1 MLMFLKKKISALLIS
16 LMLIFSAVASAAPL
30 PNPDTGAV
38 SACLIDADDN
48 GVLYGK
54 DEDRIMPPAS
64 TTKIMTAII
73 ALESGKLDEP
83 LVISRN
89 AVNTEPSS
97 LGLRLGDQITLR
109 EALAGMLL
117 VSGNDAAVA
126 VAETVAGSVPEF
138 AKMMNDKA
146 KELGAYRTHFVNP
159 HGLTAQGHYS
169 TAHDMA
175 IIASYAMKNPLFREM
190 VGRTSYNMK
199 YMDGST
205 KYVTTT
211 NRFLKS
217 GFPGANGIKTG
228 FTNAA
233 GDCLVAS
240 ATRGLKTMIAVFYN
254 DDYRWDDAPAWL
266 EFGFSFYDASELQ
279 DRTVV
284 KPSTIK
290 LNKITEQRI
299 KYSRETNKNLAA
311 LDAAIASKAKNLNGE
326 TVNDADVVQQPVEEK
341 VEKQETKVKDTNT
354 TKKIVT
360 NTEASNDVDD
370 NINNGRNNNE
380 ENVETASDVA
390 TDVSTSETI
399 APEETNPLLAQYVY

>member
-1 MLMFLKKKISALLIS
+1 MYLKKKIGALLIG
-16 LMLIFSAVASAAPL
+16 LMFVFSAAALAQPL

-38 SACLIDADDN
+38 SACLIDAEDN
-48 GVLYGK
+48 AVLYGK
-54 DEDRIMPPAS
+54 DEDRIMHPAS

-83 LVISRN
+83 LVITPY

-97 LGLRLGDQITLR
+97 LGLRLGDRITLR

-138 AKMMNDKA
+138 ARLMNEKA
-146 KELGAYRTHFVNP
+146 RSLGAYNTHFLNP

-175 IIASYAMKNPLFREM
+175 IIAAYAMKNPLFREM

-199 YMDGST
+199 YMDGHT

-254 DDYRWDDAPAWL
+254 DDYRWDDAPTWL
-266 EFGFSFYDASELQ
+266 EFGFSFYDPSELQ
-279 DRTVV
+279 NRPARPANENLT
-284 KPSTIK
+284 
-290 LNKITEQRI
+290 KITERI
-299 KYSRETNKNLAA
+299 KHNRNTNNTLAA
-311 LDAAIASKAKNLNGE
+311 LDKAVADKAKQLEGGSA
-326 TVNDADVVQQPVEEK
+326 VNDANNDVAEEEK
-341 VEKQETKVKDTNT
+341 AVLDTKPVKEETEDTSADSNT
-354 TKKIVT
+354 DINDNDIT
-360 NTEASNDVDD
+360 TETD
-370 NINNGRNNNE
+370 IYEYPE
-380 ENVETASDVA
+380 ENNADNTDDEEINSETAD
-390 TDVSTSETI
+390 TQ
-399 APEETNPLLAQYVY
+399 EENPALAQYAY

>member
-1 MLMFLKKKISALLIS
+1 MYFKKKIGVLLLG
-16 LMLIFSAVASAAPL
+16 LMLIFSTAAAAQTL
-30 PNPDTGAV
+30 PNPDTSAE
-38 SACLIDADDN
+38 SACLIDAEDN
-48 GVLYGK
+48 AVLYGK
-54 DEDRIMPPAS
+54 DENKIMHPAS

-83 LVISRN
+83 LVISSY

-97 LGLRLGDQITLR
+97 LGLRMGDRITLR

-138 AKMMNDKA
+138 ARLMNEKA
-146 KELGAYRTHFVNP
+146 RELGAYNTHFVNP
-159 HGLTAQGHYS
+159 HGLTAQGHYT

-175 IIASYAMKNPLFREM
+175 IIAAYAMKNPLFREM
-190 VGRTSYNMK
+190 VGRTTYNMK
-199 YMDGST
+199 YMDGHT

-254 DDYRWDDAPAWL
+254 DDYRWDDAQVWL
-266 EFGFSFYDASELQ
+266 EFGFSFYDPSELR
-279 DRTVV
+279 DRPARPVNEN
-284 KPSTIK
+284 
-290 LNKITEQRI
+290 LAKITERI
-299 KYSRETNKNLAA
+299 RQNRETNSNLAA
-311 LDAAIASKAKNLNGE
+311 LDKAVAERAKNISFDNGAENKAE
-326 TVNDADVVQQPVEEK
+326 TVSELVDETADTAENDNTAAKTDTDKTVTDEPAEVQTDKDSDDVN
-341 VEKQETKVKDTNT
+341 D
-354 TKKIVT
+354 IYAY
-360 NTEASNDVDD
+360 TESDD
-370 NINNGRNNNE
+370 NADI
-380 ENVETASDVA
+380 T
-390 TDVSTSETI
+390 
-399 APEETNPLLAQYVY
+399 EETNPALAQYVY

>member
-1 MLMFLKKKISALLIS
+1 MYFKKKISALLLG
-16 LMLIFSAVASAAPL
+16 LMLLFSAVAAAQPL
-30 PNPDTGAV
+30 PNPDTSAAA
-38 SACLIDADDN
+38 ACLIDAEDN
-48 GVLYGK
+48 AVLYGK
-54 DEDRIMPPAS
+54 DENRIMHPAS

-83 LVISRN
+83 LVISQY

-97 LGLRLGDQITLR
+97 LGLKVGDRITLR

-126 VAETVAGSVPEF
+126 VAETVAGSVPDF
-138 AKMMNDKA
+138 ARLMNEKA
-146 KELGAYRTHFVNP
+146 QELGAYNTHFVNP

-175 IIASYAMKNPLFREM
+175 VIAAYAMKNPLFREM

-254 DDYRWDDAPAWL
+254 DDYRWDDAQVWL
-266 EFGFSFYDASELQ
+266 EFGFSFYDPSELQ
-279 DRTVV
+279 DRPARPVNENLV
-284 KPSTIK
+284 
-290 LNKITEQRI
+290 KITQRI
-299 KYSRETNKNLAA
+299 RQNRETNSNLAA
-311 LDAAIASKAKNLNGE
+311 LDKAVADRAKQLEGGSA
-326 TVNDADVVQQPVEEK
+326 VNDV
-341 VEKQETKVKDTNT
+341 N
-354 TKKIVT
+354 
-360 NTEASNDVDD
+360 NDVAE
-370 NINNGRNNNE
+370 E
-380 ENVETASDVA
+380 ENTVLDTKSVKEETEDTSADNNTDISDNDITTETDIYEYPEENNMDNADDEEINSETAD
-390 TDVSTSETI
+390 TQ
-399 APEETNPLLAQYVY
+399 EENPVLAQYAY

>member
-1 MLMFLKKKISALLIS
+1 MYFKKKISALLLG
-16 LMLIFSAVASAAPL
+16 LMLLFSAVAAAQPL
-30 PNPDTGAV
+30 SNPDTSAAA
-38 SACLIDADDN
+38 ACLIDAEDN
-48 GVLYGK
+48 AVLYGK
-54 DEDRIMPPAS
+54 DENRIMHPAS

-83 LVISRN
+83 LVISQY

-97 LGLRLGDQITLR
+97 LGLKVGDRITLR

-126 VAETVAGSVPEF
+126 VAETVAGSVPDF
-138 AKMMNDKA
+138 ARLMNEKA
-146 KELGAYRTHFVNP
+146 QELGAYNTHFVNP

-175 IIASYAMKNPLFREM
+175 VIAAYAMKNPLFREM

-254 DDYRWDDAPAWL
+254 DDYRWDDAQVWL
-266 EFGFSFYDASELQ
+266 EFGFSFYDPSELQ
-279 DRTVV
+279 DRPARPVNENLV
-284 KPSTIK
+284 
-290 LNKITEQRI
+290 KITQRI
-299 KYSRETNKNLAA
+299 RQNRETNSNLAA
-311 LDAAIASKAKNLNGE
+311 LDKAVAERAKQLEGNDGVKQEAVSKR
-326 TVNDADVVQQPVEEK
+326 VVTDEEK
-341 VEKQETKVKDTNT
+341 ADTDKTDITEMKETGRENIDTEDIYAYT
-354 TKKIVT
+354 DS
-360 NTEASNDVDD
+360 ED
-370 NINNGRNNNE
+370 NAGA
-380 ENVETASDVA
+380 TASV
-390 TDVSTSETI
+390 
-399 APEETNPLLAQYVY
+399 EETNPALAQYVY

>member
-1 MLMFLKKKISALLIS
+1 MCFKKKISALVLGV
-16 LMLIFSAVASAAPL
+16 MLLFSTVVTAEPL
-30 PNPDTGAV
+30 PNPDTSAV
-38 SACLIDADDN
+38 SACLIDANDN
-48 GVLYGK
+48 SVLYGK

-83 LVISRN
+83 LVISQY

-97 LGLRLGDQITLR
+97 LGLRVGDKITLR

-138 AKMMNDKA
+138 AKLMNDKA
-146 KELGAYRTHFVNP
+146 RELGAVRTHFVNP
-159 HGLTAQGHYS
+159 HGLTSQGHYS

-190 VGRTSYNMK
+190 VGRTEYNMK
-199 YMDGST
+199 YMDGHT

-217 GFPGANGIKTG
+217 GFWGANGIKTG

-254 DDYRWDDAPAWL
+254 DDYRWDDAQTWL
-266 EFGFSFYDASELQ
+266 EFGFSFYDPSELK
-279 DRTVV
+279 DTSARPVNENLEEVTERLKYNRT
-284 KPSTIK
+284 PNS
-290 LNKITEQRI
+290 
-299 KYSRETNKNLAA
+299 NLIE
-311 LDAAIASKAKNLNGE
+311 LDKAVAEKAKNLAG
-326 TVNDADVVQQPVEEK
+326 
-341 VEKQETKVKDTNT
+341 DTT
-354 TKKIVT
+354 
-360 NTEASNDVDD
+360 SN
-370 NINNGRNNNE
+370 
-380 ENVETASDVA
+380 
-390 TDVSTSETI
+390 
-399 APEETNPLLAQYVY
+399 

>member
-1 MLMFLKKKISALLIS
+1 MYLKKKIGALLIG
-16 LMLIFSAVASAAPL
+16 LMFVFSAAALAQPL

-38 SACLIDADDN
+38 SACLIDAEDN
-48 GVLYGK
+48 AVLYGK
-54 DEDRIMPPAS
+54 DEDRIMHPAS

-83 LVISRN
+83 LVITPY

-97 LGLRLGDQITLR
+97 LGLRLGDRITLR

-138 AKMMNDKA
+138 ARLMNEKA
-146 KELGAYRTHFVNP
+146 RSLGAYNTHFLNP

-175 IIASYAMKNPLFREM
+175 IIAAYAMKNPLFREM

-199 YMDGST
+199 YMDGHT

-254 DDYRWDDAPAWL
+254 DDYRWDDAPTWL
-266 EFGFSFYDASELQ
+266 EFGFSFYDPSELQ
-279 DRTVV
+279 NRPARPANENLT
-284 KPSTIK
+284 
-290 LNKITEQRI
+290 KITERI
-299 KYSRETNKNLAA
+299 KHNRNTNSTLAA
-311 LDAAIASKAKNLNGE
+311 LDKAVADRAKQLEGGSA
-326 TVNDADVVQQPVEEK
+326 VNDANNDVAEEEK
-341 VEKQETKVKDTNT
+341 AVLDTKSVKEETEDTSADSNT
-354 TKKIVT
+354 DISDNDIT
-360 NTEASNDVDD
+360 TETD
-370 NINNGRNNNE
+370 IYEYPE
-380 ENVETASDVA
+380 ENNADNADDEEINSETAD
-390 TDVSTSETI
+390 TQ
-399 APEETNPLLAQYVY
+399 EENPALAQYAY

>member
-1 MLMFLKKKISALLIS
+1 MYLKKKIGALLIG
-16 LMLIFSAVASAAPL
+16 LMFVFSAAALAQPL

-38 SACLIDADDN
+38 SACLIDAEDN
-48 GVLYGK
+48 AVLYGK
-54 DEDRIMPPAS
+54 DEDRIMHPAS

-83 LVISRN
+83 LVITPY

-97 LGLRLGDQITLR
+97 LGLRLGDRITLR

-138 AKMMNDKA
+138 ARLMNEKA
-146 KELGAYRTHFVNP
+146 RSLGAYNTHFLNP

-175 IIASYAMKNPLFREM
+175 IIAAYAMKNPLFREM

-199 YMDGST
+199 YMDGHT

-254 DDYRWDDAPAWL
+254 DDYRWDDAPTWL
-266 EFGFSFYDASELQ
+266 EFGFSFYDPSELQ
-279 DRTVV
+279 NRPARPANENLT
-284 KPSTIK
+284 
-290 LNKITEQRI
+290 KITERI
-299 KYSRETNKNLAA
+299 KHNRNTNSTLAA
-311 LDAAIASKAKNLNGE
+311 LDKVVAARAKQLEGGSA
-326 TVNDADVVQQPVEEK
+326 VNDANNDVAEEEK
-341 VEKQETKVKDTNT
+341 AVLDTKSVKEETEDTSADSSTDISDNNIT
-354 TKKIVT
+354 TETDIY
-360 NTEASNDVDD
+360 EYP
-370 NINNGRNNNE
+370 E
-380 ENVETASDVA
+380 ENNADNTDDEEINSETAD
-390 TDVSTSETI
+390 TQ
-399 APEETNPLLAQYVY
+399 EENPALAQYAY

>member
-1 MLMFLKKKISALLIS
+1 MYLKKKIGALLIG
-16 LMLIFSAVASAAPL
+16 LMFVFSAAALAQPL

-38 SACLIDADDN
+38 SACLIDAEDN
-48 GVLYGK
+48 AVLYGK
-54 DEDRIMPPAS
+54 DEDRIMHPAS

-83 LVISRN
+83 LVITPY

-97 LGLRLGDQITLR
+97 LGLRLGDRITLR

-138 AKMMNDKA
+138 ARLMNEKA
-146 KELGAYRTHFVNP
+146 RSLGAYNTHFLNP

-175 IIASYAMKNPLFREM
+175 IIAAYAMKNPLFREM

-199 YMDGST
+199 YMDGHT

-254 DDYRWDDAPAWL
+254 DDYRWDDAPTWL
-266 EFGFSFYDASELQ
+266 EFGFSFYDPSELQ
-279 DRTVV
+279 SRPARPANENLT
-284 KPSTIK
+284 
-290 LNKITEQRI
+290 KITERI
-299 KYSRETNKNLAA
+299 KHNRNTNSTLAA
-311 LDAAIASKAKNLNGE
+311 LDKAVAARAKQLEGGSA
-326 TVNDADVVQQPVEEK
+326 VNDANNDVAEEEK
-341 VEKQETKVKDTNT
+341 AVLDTKPVKEETEDTSADSNT
-354 TKKIVT
+354 DISDNDIT
-360 NTEASNDVDD
+360 TETD
-370 NINNGRNNNE
+370 IYEYPE
-380 ENVETASDVA
+380 ENNADNTDDEEINSETAD
-390 TDVSTSETI
+390 TQ
-399 APEETNPLLAQYVY
+399 EENPALAQYAY

>member
-1 MLMFLKKKISALLIS
+1 MYLKKKIGALLIG
-16 LMLIFSAVASAAPL
+16 LMFVFSAAALAQPL

-38 SACLIDADDN
+38 SACLIDAEDN
-48 GVLYGK
+48 AVLYGK
-54 DEDRIMPPAS
+54 DEDRIMHPAS

-83 LVISRN
+83 LVITPY

-97 LGLRLGDQITLR
+97 LGLRLSDRITLR

-138 AKMMNDKA
+138 ARLMNEKA
-146 KELGAYRTHFVNP
+146 RSLGAYNTHFLNP

-175 IIASYAMKNPLFREM
+175 IIAAYAMKNPLFREM

-199 YMDGST
+199 YMDGHT

-254 DDYRWDDAPAWL
+254 DDYRWDDAPTWL
-266 EFGFSFYDASELQ
+266 EFGFSFYDPSELQ
-279 DRTVV
+279 SRPARPANENLT
-284 KPSTIK
+284 
-290 LNKITEQRI
+290 KITERI
-299 KYSRETNKNLAA
+299 KHNRNTNSTLAA
-311 LDAAIASKAKNLNGE
+311 LDKAVAARAKQLEGGSA
-326 TVNDADVVQQPVEEK
+326 VNDANNDVAEEEK
-341 VEKQETKVKDTNT
+341 AVLDTKSVKEETEDTSADSNT
-354 TKKIVT
+354 DISDNDIT
-360 NTEASNDVDD
+360 TETD
-370 NINNGRNNNE
+370 IYEYPE
-380 ENVETASDVA
+380 ENNADNTDDEEINSETAD
-390 TDVSTSETI
+390 TQ
-399 APEETNPLLAQYVY
+399 EENPALAQYAY

>member
-1 MLMFLKKKISALLIS
+1 MYLKKKIGALLIG
-16 LMLIFSAVASAAPL
+16 LMFVFSAAALAQPL

-38 SACLIDADDN
+38 SACLIDAEDN
-48 GVLYGK
+48 AVLYGK
-54 DEDRIMPPAS
+54 DEDRIMHPAS

-83 LVISRN
+83 LVITPY

-97 LGLRLGDQITLR
+97 LGLRLGDRITLR

-138 AKMMNDKA
+138 ARLMNEKA
-146 KELGAYRTHFVNP
+146 RSLGAYNTHFLNP

-175 IIASYAMKNPLFREM
+175 IIAAYAMKNPLFREM

-199 YMDGST
+199 YMDGHT

-254 DDYRWDDAPAWL
+254 DDYRWDDAPTWL
-266 EFGFSFYDASELQ
+266 EFGFSFYDSSELQ
-279 DRTVV
+279 NRPARPANENLT
-284 KPSTIK
+284 
-290 LNKITEQRI
+290 KITERI
-299 KYSRETNKNLAA
+299 KHNRNTNSTLAA
-311 LDAAIASKAKNLNGE
+311 LDKAVAARAKQLEGGSA
-326 TVNDADVVQQPVEEK
+326 VNDANNDVAEEEK
-341 VEKQETKVKDTNT
+341 AVLDTKPVKEETEDTSADSNT
-354 TKKIVT
+354 DISDNDIT
-360 NTEASNDVDD
+360 TETD
-370 NINNGRNNNE
+370 IYEYPE
-380 ENVETASDVA
+380 ENNADNTDDEEINSETAD
-390 TDVSTSETI
+390 TQ
-399 APEETNPLLAQYVY
+399 EENPALAQYAY

>member
-1 MLMFLKKKISALLIS
+1 MRKEATDFMFLKKKISVLLIGV
-16 LMLIFSAVASAAPL
+16 MLIFSTAVFAEPL
-30 PNPDTGAV
+30 SNPDTGAV
-38 SACLIDADDN
+38 SACLIDAEDN
-48 GVLYGK
+48 AVLYGK

-64 TTKIMTAII
+64 TTKIMTAIV
-73 ALESGKLDEP
+73 ALEKGKLDEP
-83 LVISRN
+83 LIISQY

-97 LGLRLGDQITLR
+97 LGLRTGDRITLR

-138 AKMMNDKA
+138 AEMMNEKA
-146 KELGAYRTHFVNP
+146 RELGAYNTHFVNP

-175 IIASYAMKNPLFREM
+175 IIAAYAMKNPLFREM
-190 VGRTSYNMK
+190 VGRVSYNMK

-217 GFPGANGIKTG
+217 GFLGANGIKTG

-254 DDYRWDDAPAWL
+254 DDYRWDDARTWL
-266 EFGFSFYDASELQ
+266 EFGFSFYDPSELQ
-279 DRTVV
+279 IIPVR
-284 KPSTIK
+284 PANEN
-290 LNKITEQRI
+290 LEKITQGI
-299 KYSRETNKNLAA
+299 KRNRSTNSTLDA
-311 LDAAIASKAKNLNGE
+311 LDRAVAEKAKQLQDRNE
-326 TVNDADVVQQPVEEK
+326 
-341 VEKQETKVKDTNT
+341 
-354 TKKIVT
+354 
-360 NTEASNDVDD
+360 DD
-370 NINNGRNNNE
+370 NSTQAE
-380 ENVETASDVA
+380 AVLADTEDAYTYTENDDNVDVA
-390 TDVSTSETI
+390 EAESTT
-399 APEETNPLLAQYVY
+399 EEEVNPVLAQYIY

>member
-1 MLMFLKKKISALLIS
+1 MYLKKKIGALLIG
-16 LMLIFSAVASAAPL
+16 LMFVFSAAALAQPL

-38 SACLIDADDN
+38 SACLIDAEDN
-48 GVLYGK
+48 AVLYGK
-54 DEDRIMPPAS
+54 DEDRIMHPAS

-83 LVISRN
+83 LVITPY

-97 LGLRLGDQITLR
+97 LGLRLGDRITLR

-138 AKMMNDKA
+138 ARLMNEKA
-146 KELGAYRTHFVNP
+146 RSLGAYNTHFLNP

-175 IIASYAMKNPLFREM
+175 IIAAYAMKNPLFREM

-199 YMDGST
+199 YMDGHT

-254 DDYRWDDAPAWL
+254 DDYRWDDAPTWL
-266 EFGFSFYDASELQ
+266 EFGFSFYDSSELQ
-279 DRTVV
+279 SRPARPANENLT
-284 KPSTIK
+284 
-290 LNKITEQRI
+290 KITERI
-299 KYSRETNKNLAA
+299 KHNRNTNSTLAA
-311 LDAAIASKAKNLNGE
+311 LDKAVAARAKQLEGGSA
-326 TVNDADVVQQPVEEK
+326 VNDANNDVAEEEK
-341 VEKQETKVKDTNT
+341 AVLDTKSVKEETEDTSADSNT
-354 TKKIVT
+354 DISDNDIT
-360 NTEASNDVDD
+360 TETD
-370 NINNGRNNNE
+370 IYEYPE
-380 ENVETASDVA
+380 ENNADNTDDEEINSETAD
-390 TDVSTSETI
+390 TQ
-399 APEETNPLLAQYVY
+399 EENPALAQYAY